1 MDSLVSGAA
10 ISSGLTRRCGA
21 ALRRLRQIGP
31 VAMATVFSAGML
43 VALPA
48 AAQVK
53 IGFITT
59 LSTPSGYLGE
69 DARDGFLLAVE
80 EERGRLG
87 GVPVQVV
94 VEDDKLQPAAGKQIA
109 EKFLQS
115 DKIKLFSGLI
125 FSNVAAAVVPDL
137 LAANAIFVSPNAA
150 PSNFAGKGCNKNY
163 FVASWQNDS
172 LHAASGALAQNLGYK
187 RMVLLAPNYQ
197 AGKDAINGFKTK
209 YKGTVV
215 EEIYTNLNSTD
226 FAAEMARIRQ
236 IKPDAVY
243 QFHPGGSGIAF
254 IKQYSQAGLKATIPL
269 VVPMPG
275 LESRILAAVGDD
287 AVGVI
292 ASSHWNA
299 DFENP
304 VSKAFVEGFRRVYKR
319 EPTPYAAQ
327 GYDAAKLI
335 ADAMRVTG
343 GKVEDT
349 ERFRAALAKSE
360 AKLTRG
366 NFRFGPN
373 QHPVHDWYQISA
385 VKGADGKLTLKTGA
399 KVLTNEGDPYA
410 QECKM

>member
-1 MDSLVSGAA
+1 MNPQMSAA
-10 ISSGLTRRCGA
+10 KSVGGFPKRIGVALIGA
-21 ALRRLRQIGP
+21 ALL
-31 VAMATVFSAGML
+31 A
-43 VALPA
+43 ALPA

-59 LSTPSGYLGE
+59 LSTPAGYLGQ

-80 EERGRLG
+80 EEKGRLG
-87 GVPVQVV
+87 GVAVQVI

-150 PSNFAGKGCNKNY
+150 PSNFAGKGCHKNY
-163 FVASWQNDS
+163 YVASWQNDS
-172 LHAASGALAQNLGYK
+172 LHAASGALAQTLGYK

-209 YKGTVV
+209 YKGTVI

-236 IKPDAVY
+236 LKPDAVY
-243 QFHPGGSGIAF
+243 QFHPGGSGISF
-254 IKQYSQAGLKATIPL
+254 IKQYSQAGLKSSIPL

-275 LESRILAAVGDD
+275 LESRILSAVGDD
-287 AVGVI
+287 AVGVF
-292 ASSHWNA
+292 ATSHWNS
-299 DFENP
+299 DFDNP
-304 VSKAFVEGFRRVYKR
+304 VSKAFVDGFRSKYNR

-335 ADAMRVTG
+335 ASALRATG
-343 GKVEDT
+343 GKIDDS
-349 ERFRAALAKSE
+349 ERFRAAMLQSD

-373 QHPVHDWYQISA
+373 QHPIHDWYQISA
-385 VKGADGKLTLKTGA
+385 VKGADGKLSLKTGA
-399 KVLTNEGDPYA
+399 RVLTNEGDPYA
-410 QECKM
+410 QDCKM

>member
-1 MDSLVSGAA
+1 
-10 ISSGLTRRCGA
+10 
-21 ALRRLRQIGP
+21 
-31 VAMATVFSAGML
+31 
-43 VALPA
+43 
-48 AAQVK
+48 
-53 IGFITT
+53 
-59 LSTPSGYLGE
+59 
-69 DARDGFLLAVE
+69 
-80 EERGRLG
+80 
-87 GVPVQVV
+87 
-94 VEDDKLQPAAGKQIA
+94 
-109 EKFLQS
+109 
-115 DKIKLFSGLI
+115 
-125 FSNVAAAVVPDL
+125 VAAAVVPDL

-150 PSNFAGKGCNKNY
+150 PSNFAGKGCHKNY

-197 AGKDAINGFKTK
+197 AGKDALNGFKTK
-209 YKGTVV
+209 YKGAVV

-236 IKPDAVY
+236 LRPDAVY

-254 IKQYSQAGLKATIPL
+254 IKQYSQAGLKSTIPL

-275 LESRILAAVGDD
+275 LEARILSAVGDD

-299 DFENP
+299 DFDNAA
-304 VSKAFVEGFRRVYKR
+304 SKAFVEGFRRVYKR

-335 ADAMRVTG
+335 AEAMRATG

-349 ERFRAALAKSE
+349 ERFRAAMAKAE

>member
-1 MDSLVSGAA
+1 MSQKFSTACPLSATQQPHPAA
-10 ISSGLTRRCGA
+10 HYRPSRTAQWAIAGLICGG
-21 ALRRLRQIGP
+21 LL
-31 VAMATVFSAGML
+31 S
-43 VALPA
+43 ALPA

-59 LSTPSGYLGE
+59 LSTPAGYLGQ
-69 DARDGFLLAVE
+69 DARDGFMLAIDE
-80 EERGRLG
+80 EKGRLG
-87 GVPVQVV
+87 GVPVQLI

-115 DKIKLFSGLI
+115 DKIRLFSGLI

-150 PSNFAGKGCNKNY
+150 PSNFAGKGCHRNY

-172 LHAASGALAQNLGYK
+172 LHAASGALAQSLGYK

-209 YKGTVV
+209 YKGSVV

-236 IKPDAVY
+236 LKPDAVY

-275 LESRILAAVGDD
+275 LESRILGAVGED

-292 ASSHWNA
+292 ATSHWNG

-304 VSKAFVEGFRRVYKR
+304 VSKAFVEGFRSKYNR

-327 GYDAAKLI
+327 GYDAARLI
-335 ADAMRVTG
+335 GAALKATG

-349 ERFRAALAKSE
+349 EKFRAAMLKAD

-366 NFRFGPN
+366 NFRFGQN
-373 QHPVHDWYQISA
+373 QHPVHDWYQVSA
-385 VKGADGKLTLKTGA
+385 VKGSDGKLSLKTGV

>member
-1 MDSLVSGAA
+1 MDTLVSAA
-10 ISSGLTRRCGA
+10 A
-21 ALRRLRQIGP
+21 RRLRKVGP
-31 VAMATVFSAGML
+31 VAVAAVLSTGL
-43 VALPA
+43 LTALPA

-109 EKFLQS
+109 EKFLQGE
-115 DKIKLFSGLI
+115 KIKLFSGLI

-137 LAANAIFVSPNAA
+137 LAGNAIFVSPNAA
-150 PSNFAGKGCNKNY
+150 PSNFAGKGCHKNY

-197 AGKDAINGFKTK
+197 AGKDAINGFKSK

-236 IKPDAVY
+236 LRPDAVY

-304 VSKAFVEGFRRVYKR
+304 VSKAFVDGFRRAYKR

-335 ADAMRVTG
+335 AEALRATG
-343 GKVEDT
+343 GRVEDT
-349 ERFRAALAKSE
+349 ERFRAALAKAE

-366 NFRFGPN
+366 NFKFGPN

-399 KVLTNEGDPYA
+399 RVLANEGDPYA